1 MDTRDL
7 WENQVDILTNHCRVL
22 TDQVDQLDERLAFFE
37 NTVLTLIQALVKGGV
52 IVPDEDGANSFTED
66 N

>member
-22 TDQVDQLDERLAFFE
+22 TDQVDQLEERLAFFE
-37 NTVLTLIQALVKGGV
+37 NTVLTLVKALVKGGV
-52 IVPDEDGANSFTED
+52 IVPDEDGTHSFED